1 MFVSSRRD
9 CVIFWSKHSFWQC
22 KETITTAES
31 NVWAEYL
38 KTSWIMMNKLT
49 QSVLNIQIFL
59 VYQISGNC
67 LKLEVGLDW
76 LLHETHGLREK
87 LSKTPVNIL
96 DLFVEPKIQL
106 TSQELLH
113 KVWRLNSI
121 IGWNGHFY
129 FYFKCKLQHIAEDKT
144 VSKASTTI
152 FKEKKLLKLSIF
164 VE

>member
-1 MFVSSRRD
+1 MSGQNILKPPGLWWINLHSQYW
-9 CVIFWSKHSFWQC
+9 IF
-22 KETITTAES
+22 
-31 NVWAEYL
+31 
-38 KTSWIMMNKLT
+38 KTSLFI
-49 QSVLNIQIFL
+49 S
-59 VYQISGNC
+59 YQET

-152 FKEKKLLKLSIF
+152 FKEKNLLKLSIF

>member
-1 MFVSSRRD
+1 MSGQNILKPPGLWWINLHSQYW
-9 CVIFWSKHSFWQC
+9 IF
-22 KETITTAES
+22 
-31 NVWAEYL
+31 
-38 KTSWIMMNKLT
+38 KTSLFI
-49 QSVLNIQIFL
+49 S
-59 VYQISGNC
+59 YQET

>member
-1 MFVSSRRD
+1 MSGQNILKPPGLWWINLHSQYW
-9 CVIFWSKHSFWQC
+9 IF
-22 KETITTAES
+22 
-31 NVWAEYL
+31 
-38 KTSWIMMNKLT
+38 KTSLFI
-49 QSVLNIQIFL
+49 S
-59 VYQISGNC
+59 YQET

-121 IGWNGHFY
+121 ISWNGHFY